1 MSYSYY
7 KIGEN
12 RNRKR
17 IFLEANLEAAG
28 FNCGDPYKRV
38 NDIEGGTI
46 TLYRL
51 EESESLPSDRR
62 VTKGKRKGKD
72 RPIIDLCDK
81 IIEAVFKDTERVR
94 VSFLR
99 HQIIIEVHPEEFNK
113 SKREESFKRNMKTG
127 ELTHASLFT
136 GGGISTDAIHCAL
149 DDDGLIAEGAKWVC
163 EADWKYIEE
172 AKQHC
177 LAVTDETVII
187 NGMVEEVESNLFTS
201 VNILSLSMECSG
213 FSKAGKAYHKQS
225 AEEHS
230 GTALFGVVNAVR
242 NANPAIVIS
251 ENVIEAKNS
260 SMFALFTGELNRLGY
275 KIFELE
281 LSNQHTGSI
290 EKRRRYW
297 MVAISENIAP
307 ESIELPLVEQNQN
320 PLNSF
325 LQEVEESV
333 WGENQYLKDKAIRD
347 AAAGKGFAKRQL
359 LSGDETNVGTIGRH
373 YAKRRST
380 EPFIVRADGKERL
393 LTPIEH
399 AIVKSIPTR
408 LVPEGGI
415 TLAHQILG
423 QSVDYLQPYKL
434 MKAIIGRLSPL
445 GHMR

>member
-1 MSYSYY
+1 
-7 KIGEN
+7 
-12 RNRKR
+12 
-17 IFLEANLEAAG
+17 
-28 FNCGDPYKRV
+28 
-38 NDIEGGTI
+38 
-46 TLYRL
+46 
-51 EESESLPSDRR
+51 
-62 VTKGKRKGKD
+62 
-72 RPIIDLCDK
+72 
-81 IIEAVFKDTERVR
+81 
-94 VSFLR
+94 
-99 HQIIIEVHPEEFNK
+99 
-113 SKREESFKRNMKTG
+113 
-127 ELTHASLFT
+127 
-136 GGGISTDAIHCAL
+136 
-149 DDDGLIAEGAKWVC
+149 
-163 EADWKYIEE
+163 
-172 AKQHC
+172 
-177 LAVTDETVII
+177 
-187 NGMVEEVESNLFTS
+187 
-201 VNILSLSMECSG
+201 MECSG
-213 FSKAGKAYHKQS
+213 FSKAGKAYHKKT

-297 MVAISENIAP
+297 MVAISENLAP
-307 ESIELPLVEQNQN
+307 ESIELPFAEQNQN

-333 WGENQYLKDKAIRD
+333 WGENQYLKDKSIRD

-415 TLAHQILG
+415 TIAHQILG

-434 MKAIIGRLSPL
+434 MKAIMGRLSPL
-445 GHMR
+445 GHM